1 MAGLGQFA
9 ASTPPLQER
18 QCVGV
23 EAENNGVRRGE
34 QAKKRKKKQKRVC
47 GGGGRGGGGGG
58 GQRHINSE
66 SQCMDEEGDVDVS
79 TKGMGWHVGPR
90 HDCKTQRIFERQVGE
105 DRKGEGKE
113 TSAK

>member
-1 MAGLGQFA
+1 MWGGGSREQWR
-9 ASTPPLQER
+9 EK
-18 QCVGV
+18 
-23 EAENNGVRRGE
+23 RRTSE
-34 QAKKRKKKQKRVC
+34 KKEEKAKKGVW
-47 GGGGRGGGGGG
+47 GGGGGG